1 MENFLL
7 ILYIC
12 IAFLFGAVFIY
23 WIYGIDYAYVFPAY
37 CIGVIIACT
46 FLPIVLALLLHVLS
60 SL

>member
-37 CIGVIIACT
+37 CIGAIIACT
-46 FLPIVLALLLHVLS
+46 FFFVGTKDRGNLDA
-60 SL
+60 

>member
-12 IAFLFGAVFIY
+12 IAFLFGAVFTY
-23 WIYGIDYAYVFPAY
+23 WIYGIDYAYVFSAY

-46 FLPIVLALLLHVLS
+46 FFFVGTKDRGNLDA
-60 SL
+60 